1 MRAGKYGEGE
11 KVLRAKVDMSAP
23 NMQLRDPLMYRIKHA
38 PHHRTG
44 TAWCIYPLYD
54 FAHGQSDAI
63 EQVTHSCCSLEYVS
77 HRRCM
82 TGFIEKLEIFPSHQ
96 YEFSRLNLTYTVMS
110 QAEAVAVGQRRLCY
124 GLDDPGCPR
133 SRVFAAGAIRPKVSG
148 CSRRR

>member
-1 MRAGKYGEGE
+1 VEENLLLFREMRAGKYGEGE

-77 HRRCM
+77 HARCM
-82 TGFIEKLEIFPSHQ
+82 TGSSRNWKSSLRISMNFP
-96 YEFSRLNLTYTVMS
+96 
-110 QAEAVAVGQRRLCY
+110 G
-124 GLDDPGCPR
+124 
-133 SRVFAAGAIRPKVSG
+133 
-148 CSRRR
+148 